1 MGKPVRVG
9 FVGCPSDLG
18 FEAVRKRFERID
30 WVDLD
35 NHHEQATRHSAE
47 LLPQNVCS
55 IIKRIVDN
63 ALSFD
68 LQAILFDEG
77 YGKCDKARAVANLL
91 ENRLDIPV
99 LRTRNDNMEG
109 RGTPLC
115 DSNLPLLEKAEK
127 ILAGLTDTN
136 PPPALEPVTPPAAL
150 WGVPASDFELYKL
163 FPDGTR
169 LIGWFRC
176 LENRTPADESLELSV
191 DPDIPTVFFS
201 QAFCHKNI
209 LAKDLAAQHNGLY
222 VDMDGTLTS
231 SVHAKV
237 ETFLRFNVGD
247 KK

>member
-9 FVGCPSDLG
+9 FVGCPSEPS
-18 FEAVRKRFERID
+18 FEAVRKRFACIE

-35 NHHEQATRHSAE
+35 NQHKQSARHSAE
-47 LLPQNVCS
+47 LLPQNVCA

-63 ALSFD
+63 SLSLD
-68 LQAILFDEG
+68 LQAILFDQG
-77 YGKCDKARAVANLL
+77 FGKCDNARAVAALL
-91 ENRLDIPV
+91 EDRLDIPV
-99 LRTRNDNMEG
+99 LRTRNENREG

-115 DSNLPLLEKAEK
+115 DSNLPLLAKAEK
-127 ILAGLTDTN
+127 ILDGLTDTT
-136 PPPALEPVTPPAAL
+136 PPPDLDPVDPPAAL
-150 WGVPASDFELYKL
+150 WGVPASDFDLYKL

-191 DPDIPTVFFS
+191 DPEVPTVFFS

-209 LAKDLAAQHNGLY
+209 LAKNLAAQYNGLY

-231 SVHAKV
+231 SIRAKV
-237 ETFLRFNVGD
+237 ETFLRFNVED

>member
-1 MGKPVRVG
+1 MGKAARAG
-9 FVGCPSDLG
+9 FVGCPSELG
-18 FEAVRKRFERID
+18 FEAVRKRFERIE

-35 NHHEQATRHSAE
+35 NYHEQSTRHSAE
-47 LLPQNVCS
+47 VLPANVCS

-77 YGKCDKARAVANLL
+77 YGKCDNARAVATLL
-91 ENRLDIPV
+91 EDRLDIPV
-99 LRTRNDNMEG
+99 LRTRNDSLEG

-115 DSNLPLLEKAEK
+115 DSDLPLLEKAEK
-127 ILAGLTDTN
+127 ILDGLTDTA
-136 PPPALEPVTPPAAL
+136 PPPHLEPIDPPVAL
-150 WGVPASDFELYKL
+150 WGVPASDFDLYKL

-191 DPDIPTVFFS
+191 DPDVPTVFFS

-209 LAKDLAAQHNGLY
+209 LAKDLAAQYNGLY

-231 SVHAKV
+231 SIRAKV
-237 ETFLRFNVGD
+237 ETFLRFNVKD
-247 KK
+247 